1 MATEDTRHRLL
12 RYLNDAHAAER
23 GGLVALEHIAGEATS
38 PELKTVV
45 ADHARVTHTQ
55 ADRLAAR
62 IEALGGKVE
71 AAKSAVNTLIAAG
84 SQVTNVFHDAA
95 DKRTQDVIKA
105 YSLEHFEVGMYT
117 ALAAYAETIG
127 DEETA
132 WLARVIRSEEEQA
145 GERLI
150 ALVPGLAASA
160 VARTVEGKQAA
171 NAVQG
176 VQRPAERGKSRLPF
190 WGAATVGIGAGA
202 LLALRLLRRSDDDNE
217 GKTNQVNQSVRPG
230 DGAFTETVVLNA
242 STDVLPVVPSDQV
255 AVLSPHE
262 NVATLAT
269 GREEAS
275 DPLGGA
281 SHDLSGAEA
290 QVVRAAARHVA
301 GKNTSEERETMY
313 DDAAESGQ
321 AGSMARPTGQENRNT
336 VGEPE

>member
-12 RYLNDAHAAER
+12 RYLNDAHAAEQ
-23 GGLVALEHIAGEATS
+23 GGLVALEHVAGEATS
-38 PELKTVV
+38 TELKTVL
-45 ADHARVTHTQ
+45 ADHARVTRAQ
-55 ADRLAAR
+55 ADRLASR
-62 IEALGGKVE
+62 IKALGGKVE

-84 SQVTNVFHDAA
+84 SQITNVFHDAA

-150 ALVPGLAASA
+150 ALIPGLAASA
-160 VARTVEGKQAA
+160 VARTVEGKRAA
-171 NAVQG
+171 SAVQG
-176 VQRPAERGKSRLPF
+176 AAATGGNSRLPF

-202 LLALRLLRRSDDDNE
+202 LLALRLLRAGGGGDE
-217 GKTNQVNQSVRPG
+217 GKINEVSQPARPDHAG
-230 DGAFTETVVLNA
+230 GENP
-242 STDVLPVVPSDQV
+242 PV
-255 AVLSPHE
+255 HE
-262 NVATLAT
+262 NVAMPAT
-269 GREEAS
+269 GREETV

-281 SHDLSGAEA
+281 SHDLTGAEA
-290 QVVRAAARHVA
+290 KVVRAAARHVE

-321 AGSMARPTGQENRNT
+321 AGAMAQPTGQENRNP
-336 VGEPE
+336 VGEPQ